1 MTRPWASTSTVAFVY
16 NPAVTVVSERA
27 IVPEVVM
34 GPPVN
39 PVPVLTEVTVPLTDV
54 AGRVLVIVKEPLRPG
69 VRLMPVPAFRE
80 RTPVLVTVTMPPTLA
95 DTKMPKPGRIV
106 VIPPPPLPPALMVP
120 VISLIKMP
128 EPTIRLPIG
137 VDRRFV

>member
-1 MTRPWASTSTVAFVY
+1 ML
-16 NPAVTVVSERA
+16 ERA

-95 DTKMPKPGRIV
+95 DTKMPEPGRIV

-120 VISLIKMP
+120 VILLIKIP
-128 EPTIRLPIG
+128 EPTIR
-137 VDRRFV
+137 

>member
-1 MTRPWASTSTVAFVY
+1 M
-16 NPAVTVVSERA
+16 ERA

-39 PVPVLTEVTVPLTDV
+39 PAPVLTEVTVPVAGV
-54 AGRVLVIVKEPLRPG
+54 AGRVLVMVKEPLRPG

-95 DTKMPKPGRIV
+95 DTKMPEPGRIV
-106 VIPPPPLPPALMVP
+106 VIPPPVPPALMVP
-120 VISLIKMP
+120 VILSMKMP
-128 EPTIRLPIG
+128 APTIRLPEG
-137 VDRRFV
+137 VDRLFV